1 MRKILLQK
9 IKILFECKIHNKSA
23 SCDPVDLI
31 TSGVPM
37 CEKCDDEMEMAS
49 EYAHIDI

>member
-1 MRKILLQK
+1 MRKIPLKK
-9 IKILFECKIHNKSA
+9 IKILFECKIHSKSA

-37 CEKCDDEMEMAS
+37 CDKCDDEMEVAS
-49 EYAHIDI
+49 DHAHVDV